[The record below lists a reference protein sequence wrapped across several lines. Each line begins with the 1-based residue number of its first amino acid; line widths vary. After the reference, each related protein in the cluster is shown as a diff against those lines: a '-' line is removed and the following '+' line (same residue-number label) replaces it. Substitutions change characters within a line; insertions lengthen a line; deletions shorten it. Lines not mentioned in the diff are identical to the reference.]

1 MSGAFH
7 AGREL
12 GDPSLTRHILALHR
26 NCSIITGVRFAKNI
40 VDAASKWSVKPSHP
54 WGHVANDLQK
64 KDFQQSL
71 DGMRAALLLGA
82 VLVSWTGST
91 LIHLP
96 SSPWTRQR
104 APLIL
109 GLNRWLERVRSDIQ
123 RSGVRGWERLQF
135 IFSSPKNLMRGK
147 LPGQNS
153 GSHVVRNIAQRL
165 VSRLKLPKGTSHR
178 LNRLRWR
185 MRDSAVRGLARL
197 QSVSK
202 IPQQGLRGNLPYQ
215 GGGAHVLRNLAQ
227 RLKLPKIPKRP
238 SVPLPRPHGLR
249 SPQTSYFGNIFN
261 RMFPAVERL
270 QRNTSQRLK
279 KLTNLRPYLNQYQ
292 FLKRS

>member
-26 NCSIITGVRFAKNI
+26 NCSIITGVRFAKKHCGRGLQR
-40 VDAASKWSVKPSHP
+40 VSQTKPSL
-54 WGHVANDLQK
+54 GSRCKRSAK
-64 KDFQQSL
+64 KYFQQSL

-104 APLIL
+104 APLIQ

-178 LNRLRWR
+178 LNRLRR
-185 MRDSAVRGLARL
+185 KMRDSAVRGFARL

-215 GGGAHVLRNLAQ
+215 GGGAHVVRNLAQ
-227 RLKLPKIPKRP
+227 RLKLPQIPQRP
-238 SVPLPRPHGLR
+238 SVRLPRPHGLR
-249 SPQTSYFGNIFN
+249 LPQNSYFGNIFN

-292 FLKRS
+292 FLKRT

>member
-54 WGHVANDLQK
+54 WGHVANGLQK

-104 APLIL
+104 APLIQ

-178 LNRLRWR
+178 LN
-185 MRDSAVRGLARL
+185 MTSAFSITVLSTCLDIL
-197 QSVSK
+197 Q
-202 IPQQGLRGNLPYQ
+202 
-215 GGGAHVLRNLAQ
+215 
-227 RLKLPKIPKRP
+227 
-238 SVPLPRPHGLR
+238 
-249 SPQTSYFGNIFN
+249 
-261 RMFPAVERL
+261 
-270 QRNTSQRLK
+270 
-279 KLTNLRPYLNQYQ
+279 
-292 FLKRS
+292 